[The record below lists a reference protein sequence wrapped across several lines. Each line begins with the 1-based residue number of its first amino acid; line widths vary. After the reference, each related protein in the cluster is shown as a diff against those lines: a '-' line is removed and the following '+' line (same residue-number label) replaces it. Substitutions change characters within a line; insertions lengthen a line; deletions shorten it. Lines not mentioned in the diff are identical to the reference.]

1 MRRQSR
7 PKSPVPVYKQE
18 NHLIVSINPSTLHV
32 LSKLAIELVKLSTK
46 STPASPTTPSTPS
59 PKIEIE
65 GTLAIAYGSVKL
77 TSHYPH
83 NVTWIDSLGNTI
95 ADGGLSEMFVIDG
108 TVFGFGNDGRHYQH
122 SGDRS
127 SGWAAIDS
135 IQYAV
140 LKSTA
145 KRIIVP
151 ATLAPTRPVSA

>member
-1 MRRQSR
+1 MAA
-7 PKSPVPVYKQE
+7 KKQHIMTTSTGTKIAVTLADE
-18 NHLIVSINPSTLHV
+18 YSSI
-32 LSKLAIELVKLSTK
+32 KDILSTK

-108 TVFGFGNDGRHYQH
+108 TVFGFGNDGTHYQH